1 MLTTII
7 KNAKIVNEGNIIEA
21 DVLIKNSRI
30 EKIAKNISEKFAAT
44 EIDANGK
51 HLIPGI
57 IDDQVHFR
65 EPGLTHKAEIYTE
78 AKAAVAGGTTTFMEQ
93 PNTKPQT
100 LTQELLE
107 EKYQIAQRKSLAN
120 FSFFM
125 GASNDN
131 IEEVKKTNP
140 KNVCGIKMFMGSS
153 TGNMLVDNEVIL
165 EKVFADAPCII
176 ATHCES
182 EKVIRQ
188 NLEEAERRFGKD
200 IPVEWHPIIRNEKA
214 CYESSS
220 LAISLAKKHGAK
232 LNVFHISTADEIP
245 LFAANTTVNKNSTTA
260 EVLAALASKK
270 ITAEQ
275 CVHHLY
281 FSADDYKTLGNQIK
295 CNPAIKDAHH
305 KAALLEAL
313 LCNQTDLIA
322 TDHAPHTWEEKQQT
336 QYSQAP
342 AGLPLVQ
349 HSLQMLLSF
358 YHEGKISLEK
368 IVEKMCHA
376 PAVIFQIEN
385 RGFIREGYFADLAL
399 VDINQDFTV
408 KKENIFYKCG
418 WSPLENKTLKG
429 AVTHTFVNGHL
440 AYENGKFDECQNGM
454 RLTFSR

>member
-1 MLTTII
+1 MTYII
-7 KNAKIVNEGNIIEA
+7 QNAKIINEGKIIEA

-30 EKIAKNISEKFAAT
+30 EKIDKNISVQFAAN
-44 EIDANGK
+44 EIDASGK
-51 HLIPGI
+51 YLLPGI

-65 EPGLTHKAEIYTE
+65 EPGFPAKAEIYTE
-78 AKAAVAGGTTTFMEQ
+78 AKAAVAGGVTTFMDQ

-107 EKYQIAQRKSLAN
+107 EKYQIAQQKSLAN

-131 IEEVKKTNP
+131 IDEVKKTNP
-140 KNVCGIKMFMGSS
+140 KKVCGIKMFMGSS
-153 TGNMLVDNEVIL
+153 TGNMLVDNEAVL
-165 EKVFADAPCII
+165 EKVFAEAPCLIS
-176 ATHCES
+176 THCES

-214 CYESSS
+214 CFDSSS
-220 LAISLAKKHGAK
+220 FAVSMAKKHGAK
-232 LNVFHISTADEIP
+232 LNVFHISTADEIKI
-245 LFAANTTVNKNSTTA
+245 FAENTFVDKNSTTA

-270 ITAEQ
+270 ITAEL

-281 FSADDYKTLGNQIK
+281 FDAAQYATLGNQIK

-305 KAALLEAL
+305 KVALLEAL
-313 LCNQTDLIA
+313 LSNQLDLIA
-322 TDHAPHTWEEKQQT
+322 TDHAPHTWEEKQQP
-336 QYSQAP
+336 YPQAP

-349 HSLQMLLSF
+349 HALQMMLSF
-358 YHEGKISLEK
+358 YQAGKISLEK

-376 PAVIFQIEN
+376 PAVIYQIEN

-399 VDINQDFTV
+399 LDLNKDFTI

-418 WSPLENKTLKG
+418 WSPLENKAMKG
-429 AVTHTFVNGHL
+429 SITHTFVNGHL
-440 AYENGKFDECQNGM
+440 AFADGQFDECQNGM
-454 RLTFSR
+454 RLTFDR

>member
-1 MLTTII
+1 MTFII
-7 KNAKIVNEGNIIEA
+7 KNVKIVNEGSITES

-30 EKIAKNISEKFAAT
+30 EKIEKNISEKYSAT

-51 HLIPGI
+51 YLLPGI

-153 TGNMLVDNEVIL
+153 TGNMLVDNEVVL
-165 EKVFADAPCII
+165 EKVFAEAPCII

-182 EKVIRQ
+182 EKVVRQ
-188 NLEEAERRFGKD
+188 NLEEAERRFGKN

-220 LAISLAKKHGAK
+220 LAVSLAKKHNAK

-260 EVLAALASKK
+260 EVLKALASKK

-336 QYSQAP
+336 LYSQVP

-349 HSLQMLLSF
+349 HSLQIMLSF

-399 VDINQDFTV
+399 VDVNQNFTV

-418 WSPLENKTLKG
+418 WSPLGNKTLIG

-440 AYENGKFDECQNGM
+440 AYENGRFDECQNGM
-454 RLTFSR
+454 RLSFNR

>member
-153 TGNMLVDNEVIL
+153 TGNMLVDNVVIL

>member
-1 MLTTII
+1 MTFLI
-7 KNAKIVNEGNIIEA
+7 KIAKIVNEGNIIEA

-30 EKIAKNISEKFAAT
+30 EKIAKNIAEKFAAT

-51 HLIPGI
+51 YLIPGI

-78 AKAAVAGGTTTFMEQ
+78 AKAAVAGGVTTFMEQ

-107 EKYQIAQRKSLAN
+107 VKYQIAQQKSLAN

-153 TGNMLVDNEVIL
+153 TGNMLVDNEVTL
-165 EKVFADAPCII
+165 NNVFANAPCIV

-182 EKVIRQ
+182 EKVVRK
-188 NLEEAERRFGKD
+188 NLEEAERRFGKN
-200 IPVEWHPIIRNEKA
+200 IPVEWHPIIRNEQA
-214 CYESSS
+214 CFESSS

-245 LFAANTTVNKNSTTA
+245 QFAQNTTVNKNSTTA
-260 EVLAALASKK
+260 EILSALASKK
-270 ITAEQ
+270 IVAEQ

-336 QYSQAP
+336 QYSLAP

-349 HSLQMLLSF
+349 HSLQIMLSF
-358 YHEGKISLEK
+358 YHDGKISLEK

-399 VDINQDFTV
+399 VDVSQNFTV

-440 AYENGKFDECQNGM
+440 AFENGKFDECQNGM
-454 RLTFSR
+454 RLTFDRN